1 MNLCITYLDVKIPQ
15 IFDNWIGADLAE
27 APALR
32 EFIDPFSGLR
42 IYLKAIPEG
51 LLPYQTPKHRD
62 TSKGFAMLQL
72 CGLNALGAFL
82 TPFIEQ
88 PDGQGGFEPI
98 VQEAFFLPASNI
110 LGYQAMDAE
119 NMDMLFGPQ
128 PRRVASED
136 ETPSPS
142 D

>member
-1 MNLCITYLDVKIPQ
+1 MNLCTTYLDVKIPE
-15 IFDNWIGADLAE
+15 ISENWIGAEFAE
-27 APALR
+27 ALALR
-32 EFIDPFSGLR
+32 DFTDPFTGLR

-88 PDGQGGFEPI
+88 SDGQGGFEPI
-98 VQEAFFLPASNI
+98 VQEAFFLPVSNI
-110 LGYQAMDAE
+110 LGYQAMDAD
-119 NMDMLFGPQ
+119 NMDVLFGPK
-128 PRRVASED
+128 PSRTTSED
-136 ETPSPS
+136 ETPICF

>member
-1 MNLCITYLDVKIPQ
+1 MNLCITYLDVKIPE
-15 IFDNWIGADLAE
+15 ISGNWIGAELTE
-27 APALR
+27 ALVLR
-32 EFIDPFSGLR
+32 EFIEPFTGLR

-51 LLPYQTPKHRD
+51 LLPYQTPRHRD
-62 TSKGFAMLQL
+62 ISKGFTMLQL
-72 CGLNALGAFL
+72 CGLNALGAFV

-110 LGYQAMDAE
+110 LGYQAMDAG
-119 NMDMLFGPQ
+119 NMDVLFGPQ
-128 PRRVASED
+128 PRKAQPAD
-136 ETPSPS
+136 G